1 MKKRK
6 FDEVNEEYPLTVYK
20 ASAGSGKT
28 FTLAVEYIKLLIKNP
43 YCYRNILAV
52 TFTNKATEE
61 MKMRILSQLYG
72 IWKQLPDSDSYIQKI
87 CSELEISRE
96 QASLQAGIALT
107 LLLHHYNDFRIET
120 IDSFFQSVLR
130 NLARELD
137 LTPNLRIELND
148 KQIEEEAVDNMIEK
162 LDTTNEVLGWI
173 MKFIKSNIEDDKTW
187 NVIGQI
193 KSFGLNIF
201 KEYYKR
207 ESGRLKEFLNSP
219 GQADKYEKVMHALAE
234 EARKQIAGYADHF
247 FEILDNNGL
256 TVNDL
261 SRNTSG
267 PAGAFVKISRNDLQS
282 DLFGASFMSA
292 LDKPEKWFTAA
303 NAKKHPEWVQ
313 TATEQLQ
320 PLQASLLQNYP
331 ILYKRYASARLTTKL
346 MTQLRLLDRIERSI
360 RELNE
365 GANRFLLSDTQQLLQ
380 SLIGDSDS
388 PFVFEKI
395 GTRLSH
401 IMIDEFQDTST
412 IQWQNFRTLLLECMS
427 QEESSNLIVGDV
439 KQSIYRWRSGDWRLL
454 NNIEQEFPHHED
466 AVEIK
471 PLETNYR
478 SEHNVIAFNNA
489 FFTTATDIM
498 TGQMRNEHPAF
509 AAQLRQAYADV
520 VQQIPPHKTERRGLV
535 SIKLLDKDEEDGYA
549 NAVLEEI
556 ASTIDMLIEKGVK
569 QSDIALL
576 VRQNKY
582 IPSIASY
589 FLDRHKNVNI
599 VSDEA
604 FQLKSSVAVGVII
617 NAMRVVADRS
627 DNISMAALTS
637 LYVKHVKGDTTISD
651 GELQLSTT
659 DKAQLLPQG
668 FTENIDT
675 LATLPLH
682 ELAEKVFDLFS
693 LETLTN
699 QSAYLSTFYDHLSK
713 FANDKANDINKFLQE
728 WDSRLSTKTIKS
740 NDVEGVRILSI
751 HASKGLEY
759 DNVII
764 PYCDWQLEIGGD
776 TLWCTPQEEPYNELP
791 LVPVNNYSGQ
801 MRGTIYEDDYEQ
813 EHFQN
818 TVDNLNLLYVAF
830 TRASA
835 NLFVIGKRGQSDNYR
850 SKLIETCM
858 EQIISQSEAQT
869 GNEHVNKITP
879 EQGSTATDFTFGEL
893 YIKQK
898 TSAKTTDNV
907 LLQHSLPLTVEMAS
921 HETKANFRQSNA
933 SIKFI
938 ENGGEDE
945 EEVMSF
951 LKTGSILHE
960 IFSTIRTTD
969 DIDGVL
975 AQMQN
980 DGVLYDDD
988 VTNERLTALMRKRL
1002 SDPKIAEW
1010 FAPKWTLLNECTI
1023 LKWDDREQ
1031 KLIDRRPDR
1040 VMTDGKQTI
1049 VVDFKFGKPKEEHH
1063 TQVKEYMT
1071 LLKEM
1076 GYDNVKGYLWYV
1088 YANEVLS
1095 V

>member
-1 MKKRK
+1 MNYKKS
-6 FDEVNEEYPLTVYK
+6 LTVYK

-28 FTLAVEYIKLLIKNP
+28 FTLAVEYIKLLVRNP

-72 IWKQLPDSDSYIQKI
+72 IRELLPDSEAYLQKI
-87 CSELEISRE
+87 CGELAISRE
-96 QASLQAGIALT
+96 QASQQAGIALN
-107 LLLHHYNDFRIET
+107 LLIHHYNDFRIET

-162 LDTTNEVLGWI
+162 LDTTNEVLQWI
-173 MKFIKSNIEDDKTW
+173 MKFINSNIDDDKSW

-207 ESGRLKEFLNSP
+207 ESGRLKTFLNSP
-219 GQADKYEKVMHALAE
+219 GKMDSFEKQMNITAE
-234 EARKQIAGYADHF
+234 EARKQIAAYADRF
-247 FEILDNNGL
+247 FEILEDNGL
-256 TVNDL
+256 TVDNL
-261 SRNTSG
+261 SNKTSG
-267 PAGAFVKISRNDLQS
+267 PAGAFVKIKRNDLKA
-282 DLFGASFMSA
+282 DMFGPYFMKA
-292 LDKPEKWFTAA
+292 LENPSKWFTDA
-303 NAKKHPEWVQ
+303 NAKKNPGWVI
-313 TATEQLQ
+313 TATAQLQ
-320 PLQASLLQNYP
+320 PLQMSLLQNYP

-346 MTQLRLLDRIERSI
+346 MTQLRLLDRIERNI

-365 GANRFLLSDTQQLLQ
+365 DANRFLLSDTQQLLQ
-380 SLIGDSDS
+380 SLIGNSDS

-427 QEESSNLIVGDV
+427 QEENGNLIVGDV

-454 NNIEQEFPHHED
+454 NNITQEFPHHD
-466 AVEIK
+466 NAVEIK

-489 FFTTATDIM
+489 FFTTAVNICAAKIEE
-498 TGQMRNEHPAF
+498 NNPAY
-509 AAQLRQAYADV
+509 ASQLRQAYADV
-520 VQQIPPHKTERRGLV
+520 VQKIPPHKTEQRGLV
-535 SIKLLDKDEEDGYA
+535 SVKLLDKDEDVGYD

-556 ASTIDMLIEKGVK
+556 ANTINMLIAKGAQ

-576 VRQNKY
+576 VRQNKH
-582 IPSIASY
+582 IPVIANY
-589 FLDRHKNVNI
+589 FLNNHKEVSI

-604 FQLKSSVAVGVII
+604 FQLKSSVAVATII
-617 NAMRVVADRS
+617 NAMRVVADNN
-627 DNISMAALTS
+627 DQISLATLTD
-637 LYVKHVKGDTTISD
+637 LYVKQGKREEGRGKKEEERTISD
-651 GELQLSTT
+651 GTLLLSTT
-659 DKAQLLPQG
+659 DKTMLLPQA
-668 FTENIDT
+668 FVSNLST

-682 ELAEKVFDLFS
+682 ELAEKIFDLFS
-693 LETLTN
+693 LKTLAN
-699 QSAYLSTFYDHLSK
+699 QSAYLSTMHDHLSK
-713 FANDKANDINKFLQE
+713 FANDKGNDINKFLQE
-728 WDSRLSTKTIKS
+728 WDNRLSTKTIKS
-740 NDVEGVRILSI
+740 NNVEGVRILSI

-764 PYCDWQLEIGGD
+764 PFCDWQLEIGGD
-776 TLWCTPQEEPYNELP
+776 TLWCTPKEAPYNELP
-791 LVPVNNYSGQ
+791 LVPVSNYCNQ
-801 MRGTIYEDDYEQ
+801 MKGTVYEADYNL

-818 TVDNLNLLYVAF
+818 IVDNLNLLYVAF

-835 NLFVIGKRGQSDNYR
+835 NLFVIGKSKQGENFR
-850 SKLIETCM
+850 SKLIEECL
-858 EQIISQSEAQT
+858 EKFGAKSGERGVWSYE
-869 GNEHVNKITP
+869 
-879 EQGSTATDFTFGEL
+879 FGEI
-893 YIKQK
+893 YVPQK
-898 TSAKTTDNV
+898 KSEKNTANV
-907 LLQHSLPLTVEMAS
+907 LLQHSTPLTIEMTS
-921 HETKANFRQSNA
+921 HESKADFRQSNA

-938 ENGGEDE
+938 ENNGEDGE
-945 EEVMSF
+945 EQMTY
-951 LKTGSILHE
+951 LKMGSILHE

-975 AQMQN
+975 QQMQS
-980 DGVLYDDD
+980 DGLLYDDD
-988 VTNERLTALMRKRL
+988 VTCEQLTSLMRKRL

-1023 LKWDDREQ
+1023 LKWDEKEQ

-1040 VMTDGKQTI
+1040 VMTDGRQTI
-1049 VVDFKFGKPKEEHH
+1049 VVDFKFGKPKEEHKA
-1063 TQVKEYMT
+1063 QVAEYIN
-1071 LLKEM
+1071 LLREM
-1076 GYDNVKGYLWYV
+1076 GYDNIKGYLWYV
-1088 YANEVLS
+1088 YTNRVWS
-1095 V
+1095 VE

>member
-6 FDEVNEEYPLTVYK
+6 FDEVNEESPLTVYK

-28 FTLAVEYIKLLIKNP
+28 FTLAVEYIKLLMRNP

-72 IWKQLPDSDSYIQKI
+72 IKELLPDSEAYLQKI
-87 CSELEISRE
+87 CGELGISRE
-96 QASLQAGIALT
+96 QASRQAGIALT

-148 KQIEEEAVDNMIEK
+148 KQIEEDAVDNMIES
-162 LDTTNEVLGWI
+162 LDSTNEVLGWI
-173 MKFIKSNIEDDKTW
+173 MKFINSNIEDDKTW

-207 ESGRLKEFLNSP
+207 ESGHLKKILNSP
-219 GQADKYEKVMHALAE
+219 GQMDNFEKQMNAIAE
-234 EARKQIAGYADHF
+234 RAHKQIKEYADQF
-247 FEILDNNGL
+247 YEILESNGL
-256 TVNDL
+256 TVSDL

-267 PAGAFVKISRNDLQS
+267 PAGAFVKIKRGDLQS
-282 DLFGASFMSA
+282 DLFGAYFLDA
-292 LDKPEKWFTAA
+292 LEDPKKWFTAT
-303 NAKKHPEWVQ
+303 NAKKNPDWVIV
-313 TATEQLQ
+313 ATEQLQ
-320 PLQASLLQNYP
+320 PLQESLLQNYP
-331 ILYKRYASARLTTKL
+331 TLYKRYASARLTTKL
-346 MTQLRLLDRIERSI
+346 LTQLRLLDRIECNV
-360 RELNE
+360 REMNE
-365 GANRFLLSDTQQLLQ
+365 NANRFLLSDTQQLLQ

-427 QEESSNLIVGDV
+427 HEESGNLIVGDV

-454 NNIEQEFPHHED
+454 NNIAQEFPHHD
-466 AVEIK
+466 DTVEIK

-478 SEHNVIAFNNA
+478 SERNVIEFNNA
-489 FFTTATDIM
+489 FFTTAVKISAAKLEE
-498 TGQMRNEHPAF
+498 NHPAY
-509 AAQLRQAYADV
+509 AAQLRQAYDDV
-520 VQQIPPHKTERRGLV
+520 VQLVPPHKTERCGLV
-535 SIKLLDKDEEDGYA
+535 SVRLLSKDEEEGYD
-549 NAVLEEI
+549 NAMLAEI
-556 ASTIDMLIEKGVK
+556 ADTINMLMSKGAR

-582 IPSIASY
+582 IPIIASY
-589 FLDRHKNVNI
+589 FLNNHKEISI

-604 FQLKSSVAVGVII
+604 FQLKSSVAVSAII
-617 NAMRVVADRS
+617 NAMRVVADHS
-627 DNISMAALTS
+627 DQISMAALTN
-637 LYVKHVKGDTTISD
+637 LYVKQINGNTEISD
-651 GELQLSTT
+651 GELQLVTT
-659 DKAQLLPQG
+659 DKTLQLPQE
-668 FTENIDT
+668 FVNNLDT

-682 ELAEKVFDLFS
+682 ELAEKIFDLFS

-764 PYCDWQLEIGGD
+764 PFCDWQLEIGGD
-776 TLWCTPQEEPYNELP
+776 TLWCTPQEAPYNELP
-791 LVPVNNYSGQ
+791 LVPVNNYAGQ
-801 MRGTIYEDDYEQ
+801 MRGTIYEDDYNL

-818 TVDNLNLLYVAF
+818 IVDNLNLLYVAF

-835 NLFVIGKRGQSDNYR
+835 NLFVIGKSGQGDNCR
-850 SKLIETCM
+850 SRLIEECLK
-858 EQIISQSEAQT
+858 ELGARSEES
-869 GNEHVNKITP
+869 GVWSYE
-879 EQGSTATDFTFGEL
+879 FGEL
-893 YIKQK
+893 YIPQGKSK
-898 TSAKTTDNV
+898 KDTANV
-907 LLQHSLPLTVEMAS
+907 LLRHATPLEVEMTS
-921 HETKANFRQSNA
+921 HKSKANFRQSNA

-938 ENGGEDE
+938 ENGGEDGQE
-945 EEVMSF
+945 QMSY

-969 DIDGVL
+969 DIEGVL
-975 AQMQN
+975 SQMQS
-980 DGVLYDDD
+980 DGLLYDDD
-988 VTNERLTALMRKRL
+988 VTSERLTALMRKRL
-1002 SDPKIAEW
+1002 NDPKIAEW

-1023 LKWDDREQ
+1023 LKWDEKEN

-1049 VVDFKFGKPKEEHH
+1049 VIDFKFGKPQEEHQA
-1063 TQVKEYMT
+1063 QVREYME
-1071 LLKEM
+1071 LLREM
-1076 GYDNVKGYLWYV
+1076 GYGSVKGYLWYV
-1088 YANEVLS
+1088 YANRVLS
-1095 V
+1095 VE

>member
-6 FDEVNEEYPLTVYK
+6 FDEVNEESPLTVYK

-28 FTLAVEYIKLLIKNP
+28 FTLAVEYIKLLMRNP

-72 IWKQLPDSDSYIQKI
+72 IRELLPDSEAYLQKI
-87 CSELEISRE
+87 CGELGISRE
-96 QASLQAGIALT
+96 QASRQAGIALT

-148 KQIEEEAVDNMIEK
+148 KQIEEEAVDNMIES

-173 MKFIKSNIEDDKTW
+173 MKFINSNIEDDKTW

-207 ESGRLKEFLNSP
+207 ESGHLKKILNTP
-219 GQADKYEKVMHALAE
+219 GQMDHFEKQMNAIAE
-234 EARKQIAGYADHF
+234 SAHKQIKEYADQF
-247 FEILDNNGL
+247 YEILESNGL
-256 TVNDL
+256 TVSDL

-267 PAGAFVKISRNDLQS
+267 PAGAFVKIRRDDLQA
-282 DLFGASFMSA
+282 DQFGAYFLNA
-292 LDKPEKWFTAA
+292 LEDPKKWFTAT
-303 NAKKHPEWVQ
+303 NAKKNPDWVIV
-313 TATEQLQ
+313 ATEQLQ
-320 PLQASLLQNYP
+320 PLQESLLQNYP

-346 MTQLRLLDRIERSI
+346 LTQLRLLDRIERNV
-360 RELNE
+360 REMNE
-365 GANRFLLSDTQQLLQ
+365 NANRFLLSDTQQLLQ

-427 QEESSNLIVGDV
+427 HEESGNLIVGDV

-454 NNIEQEFPHHED
+454 NNIAQEFPHHD
-466 AVEIK
+466 DTVEIK

-478 SEHNVIAFNNA
+478 SERNVIEFNNA
-489 FFTTATDIM
+489 FFTTAVKISAAKLEE
-498 TGQMRNEHPAF
+498 NHPTY
-509 AAQLRQAYADV
+509 AAQLRQAYNDV
-520 VQQIPPHKTERRGLV
+520 VQLVPPHKTERRGLV
-535 SIKLLDKDEEDGYA
+535 SVRLLSKDEEEGYD
-549 NAVLEEI
+549 NAMLAEI
-556 ASTIDMLIEKGVK
+556 ADTINMLMSKGAR

-582 IPSIASY
+582 IPIIASY
-589 FLDRHKNVNI
+589 FLNNHKEISI

-604 FQLKSSVAVGVII
+604 FQLKSSVAVSAII
-617 NAMRVVADRS
+617 NAMRVVADHS
-627 DNISMAALTS
+627 DQISMAALTN
-637 LYVKHVKGDTTISD
+637 LYVKQINGNTEISD
-651 GELQLSTT
+651 GELQLVTT
-659 DKAQLLPQG
+659 DKTLQLPQE
-668 FTENIDT
+668 FVNNLDT

-682 ELAEKVFDLFS
+682 ELAEKIFDLFS

-764 PYCDWQLEIGGD
+764 PFCDWQLEIGGD
-776 TLWCTPQEEPYNELP
+776 TLWCTPQEAPYNELP
-791 LVPVNNYSGQ
+791 LVPVNNYAGQ
-801 MRGTIYEDDYEQ
+801 MRGTIYEDDYNL

-835 NLFVIGKRGQSDNYR
+835 NLFVIGKSGQSDNCR
-850 SKLIETCM
+850 SRLIEECLK
-858 EQIISQSEAQT
+858 ELGARSEES
-869 GNEHVNKITP
+869 GVWSYE
-879 EQGSTATDFTFGEL
+879 FGEL
-893 YIKQK
+893 YIPQGKSK
-898 TSAKTTDNV
+898 KDTANV
-907 LLQHSLPLTVEMAS
+907 LLRHAAPLEVEMTS
-921 HETKANFRQSNA
+921 HKSKANFRQSNA

-938 ENGGEDE
+938 ENGGEDGQE
-945 EEVMSF
+945 QMSY

-969 DIDGVL
+969 DIEGVL
-975 AQMQN
+975 SQMQS
-980 DGVLYDDD
+980 DGLLYDDD
-988 VTNERLTALMRKRL
+988 VTSERLTALMRKRL
-1002 SDPKIAEW
+1002 NDPKIAEW

-1023 LKWDDREQ
+1023 LKWDEKEN

-1049 VVDFKFGKPKEEHH
+1049 VIDFKFGKPQEEHQA
-1063 TQVKEYMT
+1063 QVREYME
-1071 LLKEM
+1071 LLREM
-1076 GYDNVKGYLWYV
+1076 GYGSVKGYLWYV
-1088 YANEVLS
+1088 YANRVLS
-1095 V
+1095 VE